1 MDIKYIR
8 ENKKE
13 AEEAIS
19 KRGLKLD
26 LDHLLKI
33 DDERKKLLLEVE
45 ALRHEKKSAANKKD
59 KKKGTEIKEKLSKK
73 EDALRAVDQELTSYV
88 EEVPNYLSKK
98 VPNGKGE
105 EDNVEVRK
113 WGKLPQFD
121 FKPRDHLKLG
131 ENLGILDQKR
141 AAKTSGHG
149 FYFLVGDGA
158 KLEMALVNW
167 VVDLL
172 GKAGYTFVIPPAL
185 VRKKFTQGTGYLP
198 RREKPDVYKVE
209 REDLYLIATSEI
221 PIAGYHADEIFNQ
234 NDLPKNYVGL
244 SPSFRQEAGSYG
256 KYTHGIFRVH
266 QFDKAEIFKFVKPQ
280 DSDKAFEEIISL
292 QEKIYQALE
301 TPYRIVNICSGEMS
315 APAYLKY
322 DLEYWDPVNK
332 TYRELT
338 STSNTTDYQARK
350 LEIKYKDGQET
361 NYVHTLNGTAIALSR
376 TIIAILEN
384 HQQKDGS
391 VKLPK
396 VLHEYLGKDTLQGS
410 K

>member
-13 AEEAIS
+13 AEEVIS

-45 ALRHEKKSAANKKD
+45 TLRHEKKGAADKKD
-59 KKKGTEIKEKLSKK
+59 KKKGTEIKGKLAKK
-73 EDALRAVDQELTSYV
+73 EDAFRALDQELTNYL
-88 EEVPNYLSKK
+88 EEVPNFLSKK
-98 VPNGKGE
+98 VPKGE
-105 EDNVEVRK
+105 GEEGNVEVKK

-121 FKPRDHLKLG
+121 FKPKDHLSLG

-141 AAKTSGHG
+141 AAKTSGRG

-172 GKAGYTFVIPPAL
+172 SEAGYTFVIPPAL

-198 RREKPDVYKVE
+198 RREKPDIYKIE
-209 REDLYLIATSEI
+209 NEDLYLIATAEI
-221 PIAGYHADEIFNQ
+221 PIAGYHADEILEEKE
-234 NDLPKNYVGL
+234 LPKNYVGL
-244 SPSFRQEAGSYG
+244 SSSFRQEAGSYG

-280 DSDKAFEEIISL
+280 NSDKAFEEIISL

-301 TPYRIVNICSGEMS
+301 IPYRIVNICSGEMS
-315 APAYLKY
+315 VPAYLKY
-322 DLEYWDPVNK
+322 DLEYWDPANK

-338 STSNTTDYQARK
+338 STSNTTDYQARR
-350 LEIKYKDGQET
+350 LEIKYRDSEMVDF
-361 NYVHTLNGTAIALSR
+361 VHTLNGTAIALSR

-384 HQQKDGS
+384 HQQKNGS